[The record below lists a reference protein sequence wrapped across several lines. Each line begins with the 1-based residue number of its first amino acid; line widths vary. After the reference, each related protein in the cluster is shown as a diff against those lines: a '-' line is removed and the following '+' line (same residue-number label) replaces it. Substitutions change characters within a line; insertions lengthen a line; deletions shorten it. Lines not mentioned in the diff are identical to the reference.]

1 MQVVDDLRRRAS
13 RQATGDSLDLAG
25 GAIGFLK
32 QLRFFSFEEEFVQ
45 DVAGKHDKAKKAIP
59 DAMAP
64 LPDESERILTI
75 LLEKRVTS
83 GHLTW
88 QSRDIVLT
96 ENALLFARPD
106 EDMTIDCIG
115 YRLLYVR
122 SIPGSSAHTFP
133 YPPDLISL

>member
-1 MQVVDDLRRRAS
+1 MLSNCRGTLWVS
-13 RQATGDSLDLAG
+13 RTPLSSDSAG
-25 GAIGFLK
+25 GAMGFLTE
-32 QLRFFSFEEEFVQ
+32 LRFFSFEEERKQ
-45 DVAGKHDKAKKAIP
+45 DDAGTQDKAKKAIP
-59 DAMAP
+59 NAMAP

-75 LLEKRVTS
+75 QLEKRVTA